1 MYTSKCSWKLLKQIR
16 TIERML
22 LFPIEFVSMCH
33 LFTSLLFICQQ
44 KNWKML
50 LIITLYNTCRYFC
63 IYKSICKNMI
73 DNSCIFLVTLVGL
86 SIQKQSPG
94 GVLWWLLLSMTGM
107 KKFWMWNSIILYF
120 CIGTMIK
127 RIQIQTIYY
136 VNLVFL
142 KKVLIYFSN
151 SLYAPARFPT
161 NFLDQNAFVI
171 YIKNFKTECF
181 NISIVNA

>member
-94 GVLWWLLLSMTGM
+94 GVLWWLLLPMTGM

-136 VNLVFL
+136 VNCIVFGFS
-142 KKVLIYFSN
+142 KKSFNLFFKFIIRSRQVPNKFSW
-151 SLYAPARFPT
+151 S
-161 NFLDQNAFVI
+161 
-171 YIKNFKTECF
+171 KCF
-181 NISIVNA
+181 CNLH

>member
-1 MYTSKCSWKLLKQIR
+1 MKLCN
-16 TIERML
+16 M
-22 LFPIEFVSMCH
+22 
-33 LFTSLLFICQQ
+33 
-44 KNWKML
+44 KML
-50 LIITLYNTCRYFC
+50 LIITLYNICRYFG

-94 GVLWWLLLSMTGM
+94 GVLWWLLLSMAGM

-136 VNLVFL
+136 VNCIVFGFS
-142 KKVLIYFSN
+142 KKSFNLFFKFIIRSRQVPNKFSW
-151 SLYAPARFPT
+151 S
-161 NFLDQNAFVI
+161 
-171 YIKNFKTECF
+171 KCF
-181 NISIVNA
+181 CNLH

>member
-1 MYTSKCSWKLLKQIR
+1 MKLCN
-16 TIERML
+16 M
-22 LFPIEFVSMCH
+22 
-33 LFTSLLFICQQ
+33 
-44 KNWKML
+44 KML
-50 LIITLYNTCRYFC
+50 LIITLYNICRYFG

-86 SIQKQSPG
+86 SIQKESPG

-136 VNLVFL
+136 VNCIVFGFS
-142 KKVLIYFSN
+142 KKSFNLFFKFIIRSRQVPNKFSW
-151 SLYAPARFPT
+151 S
-161 NFLDQNAFVI
+161 
-171 YIKNFKTECF
+171 KCF
-181 NISIVNA
+181 CNLH

>member
-1 MYTSKCSWKLLKQIR
+1 MKLCN
-16 TIERML
+16 M
-22 LFPIEFVSMCH
+22 
-33 LFTSLLFICQQ
+33 
-44 KNWKML
+44 KML
-50 LIITLYNTCRYFC
+50 LIITLYNICRYFG

-136 VNLVFL
+136 VNCIVFGFS
-142 KKVLIYFSN
+142 KKSFNLFFKFIIRSRQVPNKFSW
-151 SLYAPARFPT
+151 S
-161 NFLDQNAFVI
+161 
-171 YIKNFKTECF
+171 KCF
-181 NISIVNA
+181 CNLH